1 MTTNTSNRQIAINL
15 TCSIAAMS
23 LGYIISFW
31 LSPFIVKHI
40 GVEANGFIS
49 LASNFIA
56 YAGLVLVALNSM
68 AGRFITISYVKK
80 DIKQANLYF
89 NSVYWGNVLM
99 GILMIVIAVT
109 VIYNLNHFIEIPIHL
124 DTDVKILF
132 SLVFGTF
139 IIGRFFPSWGISTY
153 ITNRLDRQNIP
164 SMIISIVRSICIF
177 LIFTIFTPHLWYMSF
192 IGLLTMF
199 ASLIVDYYNCRTLT
213 PELVIVTQKGER
225 IFSWKAIKELITSGI
240 WNTITQVGFLLLQSV
255 DMIISNIFLGAV
267 NMGIVALS
275 YALPNIIKALPN
287 TLNSTFAPEITINY
301 AVGNK
306 KVMYR
311 NITRSM
317 KITSILLT
325 IPLAMLLVYGQ
336 NFYSLWVPS
345 QDSHLLYTLSAL
357 SLISLYFT
365 TGVQILHNVFTTVNR
380 VKEFSLVFLS
390 SGVISATI
398 AVLFC
403 KYTDY
408 GLYALVTV
416 SAVVNM
422 IRNIV
427 YMVPVTSRYLGF
439 KWYTFMPNILISLAS
454 VLMITF
460 FGYCIKTVLPD
471 ANSWSWLVLH
481 CAIMGLVGGVA
492 NSYIVLSKHEREFLF
507 NKALTKVKHRRV

>member
-1 MTTNTSNRQIAINL
+1 MATNTSNRQIAINL
-15 TCSIAAMS
+15 ACSIAAMT

-49 LASNFIA
+49 LASNFVA

-80 DIKQANLYF
+80 DYEQANLYF

-99 GILMIVIAVT
+99 GFVMIVLAT
-109 VIYNLNHFIEIPIHL
+109 VVILNLNHFIDIPIRL

-132 SLVFGTF
+132 TLVFASF
-139 IIGRFFPSWGISTY
+139 IISRFFPSWGISTY
-153 ITNRLDRQNIP
+153 ITNRLDRFNIP
-164 SMIISIVRSICIF
+164 AMIISIVRSASIF
-177 LIFTIFTPHLWYMSF
+177 LIFTMFTPHLWYMSF
-192 IGLLTMF
+192 IGLLMMGAT
-199 ASLIVDYYNCRTLT
+199 LTVDYYNCRTLT
-213 PELVIVTQKGER
+213 PELAIATKKGER
-225 IFSWKAIKELITSGI
+225 VFSWKVIKELLASGI

-255 DMIISNIFLGAV
+255 DMIISNIFLGPV
-267 NMGIVALS
+267 KMGIVALS

-301 AVGNK
+301 AVGDRAI
-306 KVMYR
+306 MYR

-325 IPLAMLLVYGQ
+325 IPLAMMLVYGQ

-390 SGVISATI
+390 SGVASASI

-408 GLYALVTV
+408 GLYAIVTV
-416 SAVVNM
+416 SAVINM

-439 KWYTFMPNILISLAS
+439 KWYTFMPNILISVAS
-454 VLMITF
+454 VFMISVL
-460 FGYCIKTVLPD
+460 GYGIKQILPD
-471 ANSWSWLVLH
+471 VSGWSWLVMH
-481 CAIMGLVGGVA
+481 CAIMGLVGLIA

-507 NKALTKVKHRRV
+507 NKVLTKIKRHK